1 MVLLVITG
9 TMGAGKS
16 TVLAEA
22 SDILAMRK
30 IPHAKIDLDA
40 LGGAY
45 LPAGVEDNAAMYEN
59 LASISQN
66 YARLGL
72 TRFLVA
78 RAVENRTEL
87 DRCCQAVGATQT
99 VVCRLIASNETMRA
113 RVAEREQGMLRQDFI
128 QRVAILSEILERANL
143 EDFSITTENMPVSD
157 VAREMLVRARW
168 ISG

>member
-1 MVLLVITG
+1 
-9 TMGAGKS
+9 MGAGKS

-22 SDILAMRK
+22 SDILATHQ

-40 LGGAY
+40 LGGVY
-45 LPAGVEDNAAMYEN
+45 LPTGVEDNAAMYEN

-66 YARLGL
+66 DARLGL

-78 RAVENRTEL
+78 RAVESRIEL

-99 VVCRLIASNETMRA
+99 VVCRLIANDETMRA
-113 RVAEREQGMLRQDFI
+113 RVAERERGMLRQDFI
-128 QRVAILSEILERANL
+128 ERETILNETLDRASL
-143 EDFSITTENMPVSD
+143 EDFSIATENIAVTD
-157 VAREMLVRARW
+157 VAREVLIRARW